1 MNSYPVSI
9 VLTVVTK
16 QFAERSGVAPDYL
29 KTRKWDNKT
38 VGKILACMDA
48 NQGTNEDG
56 AKYFL
61 QTYPDL
67 WMKWVWPDVAE
78 KVKASL

>member
-16 QFAERSGVAPDYL
+16 QFAERSGVALDYL

-38 VGKILACMDA
+38 VGKILAWMDA
-48 NQGTNEDG
+48 NQGTNEEG

-61 QTYPDL
+61 QTHPDL
-67 WMKWVWPDVAE
+67 WMKWVSPDVAE